1 MTPAEMNATQAQI
14 MQTYET
20 LSNEIIRKMFQVLV
34 ESEDRI
40 EKQLSQQA
48 QSDSQQPQSSQNK
61 VSPGA

>member
-1 MTPAEMNATQAQI
+1 MTPAEMNAIQAQI

-20 LSNEIIRKMFQVLV
+20 LSNEIIREMFQVLV

-48 QSDSQQPQSSQNK
+48 QSDSLQLQSSQNK
-61 VSPGA
+61 VPPGA